1 MAFGE
6 SITALL
12 ETYSNCLSLLKALR
26 HRAGSDAATSE
37 DQHASL
43 RKSLKSD
50 RAQVDR
56 AYTSRL
62 SEAGSRLEKGD
73 ARAVSA
79 LNRILKKIR
88 TTVTN
93 VLRIS
98 SKEQSP
104 VLDYESLMSLSNLSR
119 AEAIKTIDH
128 LSRRLGSSSSRAS
141 IAPSSPKP
149 AKSLPAPPSPPPPA
163 SPRQKSRPSHSS
175 DTTSTKRRSK
185 TSESPKSPK
194 KKRSV
199 VKEHKEHREAKE
211 VKAEK
216 EMKSAASKET
226 LRPTTSK
233 ETLKPAT
240 SKETLNA
247 EATSPPASP
256 TPEPRSH
263 LRPQATPERMAA
275 AAQNRLSLMSF
286 TSDSTKLGE
295 IPERK
300 WRPRYYVSID
310 TSSEEYNVP
319 PLYPLRPYRPEP
331 REKSFWGGWFG
342 RRREPSHLRNESS
355 MS

>member
-1 MAFGE
+1 MPPRPKTSTLHCA
-6 SITALL
+6 SPSSQIV
-12 ETYSNCLSLLKALR
+12 
-26 HRAGSDAATSE
+26 HRWNVPTHLDCQRQGAAS
-37 DQHASL
+37 
-43 RKSLKSD
+43 R
-50 RAQVDR
+50 RAMV
-56 AYTSRL
+56 T
-62 SEAGSRLEKGD
+62 
-73 ARAVSA
+73 RAVSA

-88 TTVTN
+88 STVTN

-104 VLDYESLMSLSNLSR
+104 VLDYESLMTLSNLSR

-141 IAPSSPKP
+141 VAPSSPKP
-149 AKSLPAPPSPPPPA
+149 TKSLPAPPPPPSPA
-163 SPRQKSRPSHSS
+163 SPRQKSRLSHSP
-175 DTTSTKRRSK
+175 DTASTKRRSK
-185 TSESPKSPK
+185 TSEMPRSPK

-199 VKEHKEHREAKE
+199 VKEHREAKE
-211 VKAEK
+211 AKAEK
-216 EMKSAASKET
+216 EVKSAGSKETLKSTTSKET
-226 LRPTTSK
+226 LRAATSK
-233 ETLKPAT
+233 DTLKPAT

-247 EATSPPASP
+247 EVTSPPAWP

-263 LRPQATPERMAA
+263 LRPQATPERMAT

-286 TSDSTKLGE
+286 ASDSTKLGE

-310 TSSEEYNVP
+310 TSAEEYNVA

-342 RRREPSHLRNESS
+342 RRREPSHLRNESTLS
-355 MS
+355 